1 MKVFKHLDDYIEDFR
16 EPTGLIKKWGTINY
30 NYFPNI
36 PFDDIFILKNIYSK
50 KKYVSGSKD
59 TIKISR
65 SNGNNKIGD
74 FVGTQSPRLQFVCDM
89 IDPEQPY
96 LIIAGGNGGSPI
108 QMYYNNLMD
117 KFENGKLIQFKNIDF
132 DDENNK
138 KRIVSLEKK
147 LFQ

>member
-1 MKVFKHLDDYIEDFR
+1 
-16 EPTGLIKKWGTINY
+16 
-30 NYFPNI
+30 
-36 PFDDIFILKNIYSK
+36 
-50 KKYVSGSKD
+50 
-59 TIKISR
+59 
-65 SNGNNKIGD
+65 
-74 FVGTQSPRLQFVCDM
+74 M

-117 KFENGKLIQFKNIDF
+117 QFENGKLIQFKNIDF